1 MTFTRLRCTGT
12 RYLLAL
18 LCLCHSGWTRA
29 EIYKSVDAE
38 GHVTYSSTP
47 SKGAK
52 KLGLGLPPA
61 RSYKSPSPPSD
72 SPYPTRT
79 YDRLSSPADFPRVDS
94 TTQKSRDSMRR
105 KILNDELNA
114 EEKLLNDARASL
126 QQEKAARNGTAIASL
141 QDEVTLHEKNISA
154 LKTELARVK

>member
-1 MTFTRLRCTGT
+1 MTFARLRCTGT

-47 SKGAK
+47 SRGAK
-52 KLGLGLPPA
+52 KLGLGPLSPP
-61 RSYKSPSPPSD
+61 SYLSPSPPSD
-72 SPYPTRT
+72 SPRRTRT
-79 YDRLSSPADFPRVDS
+79 YDRPASPSDFPRVDS
-94 TTQKSRDSMRR
+94 ATQRNRDSMRR
-105 KILNDELNA
+105 KILNDELSA
-114 EEKLLNDARASL
+114 EEKLLNEARASL
-126 QQEKAARNGTAIASL
+126 QQEKTARDGAKIAPL